1 MPDLR
6 INGRSVTV
14 DDEGFLVSAGDWD
27 REVAAEI
34 ARGAGI
40 TLDEGHWKVIEFCRK
55 DFESTG
61 TAPGLRRIT
70 KRAGIPTKEIYK
82 LFPGGPGKLAARI
95 AGLHKPTSCV

>member
-1 MPDLR
+1 MPELQ

-14 DDEGFLVSAGDWD
+14 DDEGFLANPGDWD

-34 ARGAGI
+34 ARAVGI
-40 TLDEGHWKVIEFCRK
+40 VLNDLHWKVIEFCRH

-70 KRAGIPTKEIYK
+70 KRSGVSTKDIYK
-82 LFPGGPGKLAARI
+82 LFPKGPGKLAAQI